1 MKSLKRKAVEF
12 EKNRYRGETKTAPL
26 DLSRFQ
32 EFFSQLSTMAMIGK
46 IIPEVIHDI
55 NNYLT
60 GILGYAELLSMKKI
74 EDESV
79 KNGLKSITFS
89 GEKCKD
95 LLANILSLSRQ
106 ETSTVCLGDVNEV
119 IEKTIELRKCALRH
133 REIEVVRALETRIPA
148 VSVDGNKLQK
158 ALLHLIFKAEEVLAH
173 RPEGMKLFFKTH
185 FDSPNHTVL
194 ITITA
199 NGFGMSPDRL
209 AHLFE
214 WYPAAESEDPGTAI
228 GLKEAKQW
236 INALGGTVQ
245 LDSVEGEG
253 PNFVIHLPVKGK
265 G

>member
-1 MKSLKRKAVEF
+1 MKSLTKQAFEF
-12 EKNRYRGETKTAPL
+12 EKNRDRSETEPASL

-32 EFFSQLSTMAMIGK
+32 EIFSQLSTTAMIGK

-74 EDESV
+74 EDESI
-79 KNGLKSITFS
+79 KNGLKNITFS
-89 GEKCKD
+89 AEQCKD

-106 ETSTVCLGDVNEV
+106 ETSTVHLGDVNEV

-133 REIEVVRALETRIPA
+133 QEIEVVRALETKIPV

-158 ALLHLIFKAEEVLAH
+158 ALFYLIFKAEEILAH
-173 RPEGMKLFFKTH
+173 RPEGRKLFFKTH
-185 FDSPNHTVL
+185 FDSPNQTIS
-194 ITITA
+194 ITIRA
-199 NGFGMSPDRL
+199 NGFGMSPDCL
-209 AHLFE
+209 AHFFE

-236 INALGGTVQ
+236 IDDLGGTVQ

-253 PNFVIHLPVKGK
+253 PSFVIHLPVKGK